1 MDYFVLSINKIALR
15 KISTNTISI
24 LLRIALVCSI
34 FLLLNQWV
42 MGTQYAISLY
52 WKWIGSHQH
61 NNLMVEIHNNWLCKV
76 SFPVRLYLLLSCI
89 GRSYNIH
96 RQQKWYKF
104 NSISFHNTFLISLLC
119 RYVSWKVFIFL
130 DCVAI
135 ESRSAVSIYTI
146 RPYKPAWCNS
156 FFLLFSRCSCVPF
169 SNRVRHETGMNGI
182 TSKQTNEPTNQPTE
196 IEKMTA
202 VSLIIHNNWAI
213 RQNIQKSLIS
223 IGRLKPKIWFQS
235 HRIFFFVVLFF
246 LFFLKNVYTVAKEFS
261 LYKMYYIIYAWL

>member
-34 FLLLNQWV
+34 LLLLNQWV

-96 RQQKWYKF
+96 RQQKWYKL
-104 NSISFHNTFLISLLC
+104 NSISFHNTFLISLHC

-156 FFLLFSRCSCVPF
+156 FFCYSLAARVSPSPIVCDTKLEWTASRV
-169 SNRVRHETGMNGI
+169 
-182 TSKQTNEPTNQPTE
+182 SKRTNQPTNQP
-196 IEKMTA
+196 
-202 VSLIIHNNWAI
+202 
-213 RQNIQKSLIS
+213 R
-223 IGRLKPKIWFQS
+223 
-235 HRIFFFVVLFF
+235 
-246 LFFLKNVYTVAKEFS
+246 
-261 LYKMYYIIYAWL
+261 